1 MLEEVG
7 ILKITIIEA
16 VLSEETQHM
25 KLVDPYVQ
33 FRYRDYEKRTQK
45 NVATITTGRVKN
57 RSQFNET
64 FKFQVFAWDD
74 EIAFQLRDDDK
85 TKKYAQ
91 DNILGEYRATMK
103 EFIKDSGTEKWYKLT
118 TQLEGWT

>member
-1 MLEEVG
+1 MEDVG

-25 KLVDPYVQ
+25 KLVDPFVQ
-33 FRYRDYEKRTQK
+33 FKYRDYEKRTQQ

-64 FKFQVFAWDD
+64 FKFQVFSWDD
-74 EIAFQLRDDDK
+74 EIVFQLRDDDR

-91 DNILGEYRATMK
+91 ENILGEYRATMK
-103 EFIKDSGTEKWYKLT
+103 EFI
-118 TQLEGWT
+118 